1 MAYTI
6 ISNPGSNSKKYSIY
20 REENLIHSLYLDPN
34 SGHPQCFIKEGNLP
48 ETIVPIPS
56 AKDGAGFLKKFLKAK
71 DISIEDVDA
80 IMIRVVAT
88 GDYFAKDHVVDDEYL
103 FLLDR
108 LIEDQHPLHAPI
120 VRDEILALEKTFD
133 NVRILSISDS
143 KFHSGRPDKSM
154 YYGINPTFADSYQIK
169 RYGAHGLSM
178 ESVCQKLKKANGKIP
193 EKLIVCHIGS
203 GVSVTAIRNGESIET
218 TMGFTPLEGVMMG
231 TRCGNIDI
239 AAAIQMKKAL
249 GYDDNELIEAL
260 NLHSGLRGVGG
271 SGDYRDIAANKKCY
285 LDEAGKRPKLAYE
298 MFVYDIVKAIGEMTA
313 VMDGVDAI
321 VFAATISERDPTIRT
336 AIVKSLDY
344 LGFRIDER
352 KNVVNLETPVFDI
365 SASAQLDFNEEDE
378 ASVII
383 SKPIYVIKIDES
395 EAMLGHKKALLG
407 FT

>member
-6 ISNPGSNSKKYSIY
+6 ISNPGSSSKKYQIY
-20 REENLIHSLYLDPN
+20 RKGHLILSLYLDPN
-34 SGHPQCFIKEGNLP
+34 SGHPQCFIREDNLP
-48 ETIVPIPS
+48 EEVFPIPS
-56 AKDGAGFLKKFLKAK
+56 AKDGAGFLKNFLKTK
-71 DISIEDVDA
+71 SISIEDVDA

-108 LIEDQHPLHAPI
+108 LIEEQHPLHAPI
-120 VRDEILALEKTFD
+120 VRDEILALEKTFN

-178 ESVCQKLKKANGKIP
+178 ESVCQKLKEANGKIP
-193 EKLIVCHIGS
+193 EKLIVCHIGG
-203 GVSVTAIRNGESIET
+203 GVSVTAIRNGKSVET

-231 TRCGNIDI
+231 TRCGNIDV
-239 AAAIQMKKAL
+239 AAAMQMKRAL
-249 GYDDNELIEAL
+249 GYNDDELIEAL
-260 NLHSGLRGVGG
+260 NLQSGLRGVGG

-285 LDEAGKRPKLAYE
+285 LDEVGKRPKLAYE
-298 MFVYDIVKAIGEMTA
+298 MFVYDIVKAIGEMAA

-365 SASAQLDFNEEDE
+365 SDSSPFSIDKDGEVSIAR
-378 ASVII
+378 
-383 SKPIYVIKIDES
+383 SKQIDVVKIDEG